1 MQGNSTLSDNNRIK
15 TNWEAKRQAE
25 QRAKLSEEKAA
36 KQAAYKAKRLNDFH
50 ELFKTLPT
58 EKGDHAYL
66 IKKFGHHAPQA
77 ALLLDMRRG
86 NDRLGDYIAYAL
98 YGQNSRVCGYQRIY
112 AEIPKGREDNKDFIG
127 KTGGAF
133 AIVGKKYA

>member
-1 MQGNSTLSDNNRIK
+1 MIFN
-15 TNWEAKRQAE
+15 
-25 QRAKLSEEKAA
+25 
-36 KQAAYKAKRLNDFH
+36 

-86 NDRLGDYIAYAL
+86 NDRLGDYIAYVL
-98 YGQNSRVCGYQRIY
+98 HGQNGRVIGYQRIY

-127 KTGGAF
+127 STKGVRYCWRPFDYSRRSLYCRGF
-133 AIVGKKYA
+133 K